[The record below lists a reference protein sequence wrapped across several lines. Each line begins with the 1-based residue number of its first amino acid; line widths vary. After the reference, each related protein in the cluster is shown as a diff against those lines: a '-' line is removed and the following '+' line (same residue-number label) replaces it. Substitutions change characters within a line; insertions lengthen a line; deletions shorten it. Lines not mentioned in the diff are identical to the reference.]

1 MSGLDIPPFARALAR
16 LEEELAR
23 HLAAPED
30 EQLRDGL
37 VQRFAFTYEQAH
49 RMLRRVLAAT
59 SPDPEAVDAMTFQE
73 LIRTGHEAGL
83 RSGAHEV
90 ALPSSRRAAPSPTGL
105 VRGSWPAWRTFREM
119 RARTSHTYHAE
130 TAEAVVARLPVF
142 IEEAQALR
150 QALAE
155 RTREASS

>member
-1 MSGLDIPPFARALAR
+1 MSGLDVAPFARALAR
-16 LEEELAR
+16 LEEGLAR

-37 VQRFAFTYEQAH
+37 VLRFTFSYEQAH

-73 LIRTGHEAGL
+73 LIRTGNEA
-83 RSGAHEV
+83 
-90 ALPSSRRAAPSPTGL
+90 GL

-119 RARTSHTYHAE
+119 RARTRHTYHAE
-130 TAEAVVARLPVF
+130 TADAVVARLPVF
-142 IEEAQALR
+142 IDEAQALR

-155 RTREASS
+155 RTREEST